1 MSQLATITIITITII
16 TIMIIMIIIQQ
27 TRVIIIMITYL
38 PLPSARLANKQH
50 AK

>member
-27 TRVIIIMITYL
+27 TRVIIIMITYFHFLL
-38 PLPSARLANKQH
+38 PD
-50 AK
+50 